1 MGPAV
6 SRDVWELEDEYPGVL
21 TLRWDSCEAV
31 LHGGQEDPSG
41 MGVPQWELLINIH
54 SGGSRPLPTSLPHS
68 PAGASRAHISNKLLA
83 YNPQL
88 T

>member
-21 TLRWDSCEAV
+21 TLRWDSCEAA

-41 MGVPQWELLINIH
+41 METHFSTV
-54 SGGSRPLPTSLPHS
+54 
-68 PAGASRAHISNKLLA
+68 GAAH
-83 YNPQL
+83 
-88 T
+88 